1 MKPFNRISHNLD
13 PAQELPRQDNRGAP
27 VPRPVERKNKRAD
40 SQLSPDVDTMAIAG
54 ICFLL
59 ECVGAKDKN
68 IQQRV
73 FASGHPPNY

>member
-13 PAQELPRQDNRGAP
+13 PAQELPRQDNRGVP
-27 VPRPVERKNKRAD
+27 VSRPVERKNKRAD
-40 SQLSPDVDTMAIAG
+40 SKLSPDVDTMAVAG
-54 ICFLL
+54 NYFLL
-59 ECVGAKDKN
+59 EHVGAKDKN